1 MNIRSLTLA
10 GVASLLLAVPAA
22 AYAPTGMSGSTTAK
36 ATNVQ
41 YAAVQ
46 CMTDDGYGRYRPCD
60 SGYKKANPN
69 WRASDKCMTDDGYG
83 RYRPCSDGYK
93 QKHSK

>member
-1 MNIRSLTLA
+1 MKFHSLALA
-10 GVASLLLAVPAA
+10 GAALVLTAFPGAV
-22 AYAPTGMSGSTTAK
+22 TTA
-36 ATNVQ
+36 V
-41 YAAVQ
+41 AAPKGNVQ